1 MMRLS
6 VIIPAFNEEKY
17 IAKTLR
23 ALRRQTIRDFEIIV
37 KDGKSRDRT
46 VEIAKKHADKVI
58 SKRDFSAADARN
70 QGASYA
76 NGDIL
81 VFVDADTELP
91 PYALER
97 FVDLVKNDDVV
108 GGSCRKVP
116 EGGDVLNRLVYE
128 FVNVSV
134 FFSPYLRVGGAHGNC
149 MFIRRRVF
157 NEIGGFNPK
166 IRVAEEQELV
176 RSAMRFGKF
185 VFLLD
190 MCVLESPR
198 RIREWGRMK
207 LYVTWLIGTFSSFK
221 VWGKQMYEKVR

>member
-1 MMRLS
+1 MVKFS

-17 IAKTLR
+17 IAKTLT
-23 ALRRQTIRDFEIIV
+23 ALRRQTINDFEIIV
-37 KDGKSRDRT
+37 KDGGSKDRT
-46 VEIAKKHADKVI
+46 VEIANRHADKVI
-58 SKRDFSAADARN
+58 SRRDFSAADARN

-91 PYALER
+91 SYALER
-97 FVDLVKNDDVV
+97 IAELMKNNDVV

-116 EGGDVLNRLVYE
+116 EGGDVLNRLTYE
-128 FVNVSV
+128 LVNVST

-149 MFIRRRVF
+149 MFIRKNAF

-166 IRVAEEQELV
+166 IKVAEEQELV
-176 RSAMRFGKF
+176 RSAMKFGKF

-198 RIREWGRMK
+198 RIRQWGRLK
-207 LYVTWLIGTFSSFK
+207 LCATWFIGTYSSFK
-221 VWGKQMYEKVR
+221 IWGNQMYEKVR